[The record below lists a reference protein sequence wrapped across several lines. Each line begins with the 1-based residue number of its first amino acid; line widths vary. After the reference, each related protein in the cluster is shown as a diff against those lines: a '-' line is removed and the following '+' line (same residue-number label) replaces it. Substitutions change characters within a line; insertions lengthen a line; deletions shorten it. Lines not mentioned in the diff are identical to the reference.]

1 MTAGCGLQ
9 LACMA
14 RCDTPYAVRARRGLT
29 KGAATRIAARQPLK
43 VAGCTV
49 GGSGPV
55 PQSTTGPGAVAG

>member
-1 MTAGCGLQ
+1 
-9 LACMA
+9 MA